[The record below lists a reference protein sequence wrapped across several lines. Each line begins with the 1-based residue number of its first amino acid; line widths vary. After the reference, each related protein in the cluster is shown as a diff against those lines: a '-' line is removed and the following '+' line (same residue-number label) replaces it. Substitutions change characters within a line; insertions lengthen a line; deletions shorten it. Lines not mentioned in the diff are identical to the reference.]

1 MKLYEIAENYR
12 VLMDMAEDPEVDE
25 QALKDTADSIKE
37 DFHDKAD
44 GIAKII
50 RTMTA
55 WVDALDN
62 EEKRI
67 AERKRMIKSKIEWLK
82 GYLESN
88 MRTMGETKFKTSLF
102 SFGIQKAGAR
112 PVEIDVDIADLPMG
126 VLIYDIK
133 PDKKKIGEY
142 LKNDPETWSKY
153 AHFGEQ
159 KEGLRIR

>member
-1 MKLYEIAENYR
+1 MKLYEIAEQYQM
-12 VLMDMAEDPEVDE
+12 LMDMAEDPDVDE

-37 DFHDKAD
+37 DLHDKAD

-50 RTMTA
+50 RMMQGYVETL
-55 WVDALDN
+55 DA

-67 AERKRMIKSKIEWLK
+67 QERKRMFKGKIEWLK
-82 GYLESN
+82 TYLEMY
-88 MRTMGETKFKTSLF
+88 MRQMGETKFKTSLF

-112 PVEIDVDIADLPMG
+112 PVELDVEIEELPVD
-126 VLIYDIK
+126 VLVYDIK
-133 PDKKKIGEY
+133 PDKKKIGDL
-142 LKNDPETWSKY
+142 LKSDPETWGKY